1 VNTAQ
6 LRKTQKRS
14 QQAIKIANRA
24 NDRITQGLTETQFR
38 DGSIG
43 SARLG

>member
-1 VNTAQ
+1 MSAAQ

-14 QQAIKIANRA
+14 QQAITIANRA
-24 NDRITQGLTETQFR
+24 NDRITQGLTQAQFK

-43 SARLG
+43 SVALG